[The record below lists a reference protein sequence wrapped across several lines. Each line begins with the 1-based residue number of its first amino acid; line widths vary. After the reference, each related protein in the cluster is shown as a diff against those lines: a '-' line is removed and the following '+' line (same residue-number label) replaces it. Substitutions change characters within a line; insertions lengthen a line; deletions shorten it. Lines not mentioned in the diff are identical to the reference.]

1 MTDAR
6 KYDYK
11 ARPHQYK
18 AITSP
23 KKIVALF
30 GGVGCGKTDCGS
42 LFALRK
48 IKENDP
54 GVLGLIAANTY
65 TQLLDSTI
73 RNFYRKLSDWNIPVD
88 PEEPPSTA
96 RPFNINIHNGRGWVE
111 ILCRSWRRTNFFPG
125 TELGWAWLDEVWLTK
140 QEAWNLVQARL
151 RDMRAGNIQAL
162 LTTTPD
168 DPSSWLYRF
177 FIENYDPVL
186 MEVINATS
194 YSNKKNLPPGYI
206 ESLQAT
212 YSPALFDRM
221 VLAKWRTLVG
231 QTIYYAFSRS
241 LHVSE
246 QAEFSPELPLRWSH
260 DFNIGE
266 GKPMSSI
273 LCQTR
278 KGPGVDGRI
287 REELH
292 VFDEI
297 VIETADTNDA
307 AREFKSRDWPKKARA
322 GIIVY
327 GDAQGRAR
335 DTRSKTTDYL
345 ILAREGFPKQ
355 DVPPGNPPVRE
366 RHNLVN
372 SLLLAANKDVRI
384 KIHPRCKKLIKGLE
398 VTKLKKGAN
407 YIEDDSIP
415 EQHVTTALG
424 YVICR
429 LFSLV
434 VPRST
439 GGPKYWK

>member
-42 LFALRK
+42 LFSPLRK

-111 ILCRSWRRTNFFPG
+111 ILCRSLETYKLLSG

-177 FIENYDPVL
+177 F
-186 MEVINATS
+186 
-194 YSNKKNLPPGYI
+194 
-206 ESLQAT
+206 
-212 YSPALFDRM
+212 
-221 VLAKWRTLVG
+221 
-231 QTIYYAFSRS
+231 
-241 LHVSE
+241 H
-246 QAEFSPELPLRWSH
+246 
-260 DFNIGE
+260 
-266 GKPMSSI
+266 
-273 LCQTR
+273 
-278 KGPGVDGRI
+278 
-287 REELH
+287 
-292 VFDEI
+292 
-297 VIETADTNDA
+297 
-307 AREFKSRDWPKKARA
+307 
-322 GIIVY
+322 
-327 GDAQGRAR
+327 
-335 DTRSKTTDYL
+335 
-345 ILAREGFPKQ
+345 
-355 DVPPGNPPVRE
+355 
-366 RHNLVN
+366 
-372 SLLLAANKDVRI
+372 
-384 KIHPRCKKLIKGLE
+384 
-398 VTKLKKGAN
+398 
-407 YIEDDSIP
+407 
-415 EQHVTTALG
+415 
-424 YVICR
+424 
-429 LFSLV
+429 
-434 VPRST
+434 
-439 GGPKYWK
+439 